1 MEDMVSFA
9 RAFRGRRILVTGHTG
24 FKGGWLCQWLLGMGA
39 EVTGLA
45 LPPHTTPNL
54 FDLLDLK
61 RHLRHVEGDLRDAA
75 VAQRV
80 VAETRPDIVL
90 HLAAQPLVRKSYAE
104 PRLTWETNVLGTLH
118 LLEAMRTA
126 PSARAC
132 VVVTTDKCYE
142 NIGSGQAFRE
152 SDPLGGH
159 DPYSASKAACEILV
173 ASYRRCWFAHADG
186 MRLASAR
193 AGNVVGGGDWSAD
206 RLVSDFVRNVLAGRP
221 LVLRNPTAVRPWQH
235 VLEPLAGY
243 LLLAARLMDDDGDGF
258 AEGWNFGP
266 SADSCIPVQAVADLL
281 VKAWGRGEVQ
291 VRRDSAQPHE
301 AAHLVLDCR
310 KARERLGWHGV
321 WDVATAI
328 AMLAYWHQAVLDGR
342 DAVAVTTGQIDQY
355 LQAATNQGQA
365 WAPPI
370 HESHHA

>member
-1 MEDMVSFA
+1 MLA
-9 RAFRGRRILVTGHTG
+9 RAFRGRRVLVTGHTG

-45 LPPHTTPNL
+45 LPPDTDPNL
-54 FDLLDLK
+54 FDLLGLK
-61 RHLRHVEGDLRDAA
+61 RHLHHVEGDLRDAA
-75 VAQRV
+75 VAQQV
-80 VAETRPDIVL
+80 VAEARPEIVL
-90 HLAAQPLVRKSYAE
+90 HLAAQPLVRRSYAQ
-104 PRLTWETNVLGTLH
+104 PRLTWETNVLGTLN
-118 LLEAMRTA
+118 LLESLRTA
-126 PSARAC
+126 PSVRAC

-142 NIGSGQAFRE
+142 NIGGGQAFRE

-173 ASYRRCWFAHADG
+173 ASYRRCWFSHADG

-193 AGNVVGGGDWSAD
+193 AGNVVGGGDWSED
-206 RLVSDFVRNVLAGRP
+206 RLASDFVRHALAGRP
-221 LVLRNPTAVRPWQH
+221 LVLRNPAAVRPWQH
-235 VLEPLAGY
+235 VLEPLSGY
-243 LLLAARLMDDDGDGF
+243 LLLAARLMDDDGGAF

-281 VKAWGRGEVQ
+281 VKAWGRGEIQ
-291 VRRDSAQPHE
+291 VRRDAAQPHE

-328 AMLAYWHQAVLDGR
+328 ANLARWHLSVLDGG
-342 DAVAVTTGQIDQY
+342 DAVAVTSGQIDRYMQT
-355 LQAATNQGQA
+355 ASSQGQA
-365 WAPPI
+365 WALP
-370 HESHHA
+370 HQESHHA